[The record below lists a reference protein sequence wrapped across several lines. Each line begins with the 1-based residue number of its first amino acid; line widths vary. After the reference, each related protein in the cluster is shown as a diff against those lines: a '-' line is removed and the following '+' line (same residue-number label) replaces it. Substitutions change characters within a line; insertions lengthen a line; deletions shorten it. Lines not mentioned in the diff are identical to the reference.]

1 MKRRTL
7 LMATMNKHKFEEV
20 SAILN
25 AEGISRN
32 IILKSMNDI
41 GFYAD
46 IPEEEDTLEGNA
58 SAKTKFVHK
67 LTGMDCFSDDTGL
80 EVVALN
86 GSPGV
91 RSARYAGDDS
101 NSENNIKLLLKN
113 LEGVSDRRA
122 RFRTV
127 ISLIMDEKEYLFEGI
142 VEGEILEQP
151 QGREGFGYDPVFRP
165 AGYDCS
171 FAEMPPEEKNIISHR
186 YQAIRQMIKAKVI
199 M

>member
-20 SAILN
+20 SAILI
-25 AEGISRN
+25 AEGIGRN

-86 GSPGV
+86 GAPGV